1 MNVFLRYTICMEHH
15 RTYFET
21 AYRTGSDA
29 WSHLDYQ
36 KTALQMLPK
45 LHNGALVLDVGSGR
59 GLWPLKLVELGYK
72 VIGIDYIP
80 LIVQRANE
88 RIKEEGIADRA
99 RFMVGDV
106 LDIPLADQSFD
117 AITDIGLL
125 QHLDR
130 DVWGQYAHELSRT
143 LKNDG
148 YVLNV
153 SFSRETTRFM
163 GYNPSRSD
171 SGAFEKFGLHYYFFT
186 EEEIAQLFKKDF
198 LIIEQRIR
206 YFDTRNDPDDG
217 LALVF
222 TLMQKK

>member
-1 MNVFLRYTICMEHH
+1 MAEMHKG
-15 RTYFET
+15 YFET

-36 KTALQMLPK
+36 RTALQMMP
-45 LHNGALVLDVGSGR
+45 ALERDALILDVGSGR
-59 GLWPLKLVELGYK
+59 GLWLFKLVELGFK

-80 LIVQRANE
+80 LIVERANQ
-88 RIKEEGIADRA
+88 RIKEEGVADRA

-106 LDIPLADQSFD
+106 LDIPLANQSFD
-117 AITDIGLL
+117 MVTDIGLL
-125 QHLDR
+125 QHLRQED
-130 DVWGQYAHELSRT
+130 WGQYVAELHRT
-143 LKNDG
+143 LKDNG

-153 SFSRETTRFM
+153 SFSRETTQFM

-171 SGAFEKFGLHYYFFT
+171 GGLFEKFGLHYYFFT
-186 EEEIAQLFKKDF
+186 KEEINNLFSKDF
-198 LIIEQRIR
+198 MILDQRIR